1 MLNFLRPAF
10 ARLFKPIVQ
19 GLARTPVTPNMIT
32 VAGTVGVAAASLWLL
47 PIGELFPGA
56 FIATCFVFT
65 DMLDGQLA
73 RIKGDSGKY
82 GAFLDSTMD
91 RFGDAAVFGG
101 ITIWFMRTNHLL
113 AVVSLFCLAA
123 GLSVSYVKARAEG
136 LGLNA
141 NVGLIER
148 PERLIIGL
156 TSIGLSGLGIPYVLP
171 IGMWGLA
178 AGTALTLGQ
187 RMRAVYVDAKS
198 QAAAPAPPTA
208 PQPTAPPPA
217 PPTAPPPVPPTAP
230 PTAPQPTVPTTAPPP
245 PTFTAPPAPPAPP
258 TFTAPPAPPAPP
270 TLSTPSAP
278 PAPAT
283 APGAAPTEEE

>member
-1 MLNFLRPAF
+1 MLNFLRPVF
-10 ARLFKPIVQ
+10 ARLFNPIVQ

-32 VAGTVGVAAASLWLL
+32 VAGTVGVSAAALWLL

-73 RIKGDSGKY
+73 RIKGNSGKY

-91 RFGDAAVFGG
+91 RFADAAIFGG

-141 NVGLIER
+141 DVGLIER
-148 PERLIIGL
+148 PERMIIGL

-178 AGTALTLGQ
+178 AGTALTLYQ

-198 QAAAPAPPTA
+198 QAAATQATAPPAAQT
-208 PQPTAPPPA
+208 PTPATTPPA
-217 PPTAPPPVPPTAP
+217 PPTPST
-230 PTAPQPTVPTTAPPP
+230 PPP
-245 PTFTAPPAPPAPP
+245 PPPSTAPPAPPAPSEP
-258 TFTAPPAPPAPP
+258 STPPAPTASP
-270 TLSTPSAP
+270 
-278 PAPAT
+278 

>member
-1 MLNFLRPAF
+1 MLNFLRPVF
-10 ARLFKPIVQ
+10 ARLFNPIVQ

-32 VAGTVGVAAASLWLL
+32 VAGTVGVSAAALWLL

-73 RIKGDSGKY
+73 RIKGNSGKY

-91 RFGDAAVFGG
+91 RFADAAIFGG

-141 NVGLIER
+141 DVGLIER
-148 PERLIIGL
+148 PERMIIGL

-178 AGTALTLGQ
+178 AGTALTLYQ

-198 QAAAPAPPTA
+198 QAAAQPATPTA
-208 PQPTAPPPA
+208 PQPAAATAAAQPPPTASTPPEPPASSTPPSIKAPQA
-217 PPTAPPPVPPTAP
+217 PPTE
-230 PTAPQPTVPTTAPPP
+230 
-245 PTFTAPPAPPAPP
+245 TAPPAPPAQ
-258 TFTAPPAPPAPP
+258 
-270 TLSTPSAP
+270 AP

>member
-1 MLNFLRPAF
+1 MLNFLRPVF
-10 ARLFKPIVQ
+10 ARLFNPIVQ

-32 VAGTVGVAAASLWLL
+32 VAGTVGVSAAALWLL

-73 RIKGDSGKY
+73 RIKGNSGKY

-178 AGTALTLGQ
+178 AGTALTLFQ

-198 QAAAPAPPTA
+198 QAAQPAAPAAAQPPAPVTTPPAPTPPAQGAAPAPSGPSE
-208 PQPTAPPPA
+208 
-217 PPTAPPPVPPTAP
+217 PPTSSAPR
-230 PTAPQPTVPTTAPPP
+230 
-245 PTFTAPPAPPAPP
+245 
-258 TFTAPPAPPAPP
+258 
-270 TLSTPSAP
+270 PSAP
-278 PAPAT
+278 PASAPPASAPPPSAPPPSAPPPSAPAT
-283 APGAAPTEEE
+283 APVAAPTEEE